1 MGARMGAEGT
11 FRTSTPTVAIDAVG
25 LHLPDRTRSV
35 AELPELAGLAEPDR
49 LTCLRL
55 GIDTVAVEDGL
66 TAADLAERAAGAAL
80 ESAGVPAAA
89 LGALILVEPRAPETL
104 ISSEATRLQHALGAE
119 SALTFSVGGL
129 GCVSSTPALLAARGL
144 LAADPGLGPVLVV
157 HGSKPAGEH
166 RYRHPVTVNG
176 DSGLALLLGRPHAA
190 APVRILDLAQHTN
203 GRYWNLFGLEYR
215 DRPTAQW
222 REECTD
228 LPAYSFR
235 LAMESRQRL
244 AELVAG
250 LLARN
255 GLTPSDIAGYVSQNL
270 SAGGMAFTEEIL
282 DITLL
287 PSCRENLRGLGHL
300 GPNDT
305 FLNLSTALDRK
316 ELAEGDR
323 AVLINVS
330 PVAAWSVLLV
340 EIGPQSGRGSL
351 A

>member
-1 MGARMGAEGT
+1 MGAEGT
-11 FRTSTPTVAIDAVG
+11 LRTSTPTVAIDAVG

-55 GIDTVAVEDGL
+55 GIDTVAVDEELG
-66 TAADLAERAAGAAL
+66 AAGLAERAARAAL
-80 ESAGVPAAA
+80 ESAGVPATA
-89 LGALILVEPRAPETL
+89 LGALILVESRAPETL

-119 SALTFSVGGL
+119 AALTFSVGGL

-228 LPAYSFR
+228 LPGYSFR

-244 AELVAG
+244 AGLVAG

-255 GLTPSDIAGYVSQNL
+255 GLTGDDIAGYVSQNL

-282 DITLL
+282 DISLL
-287 PSCRENLRGLGHL
+287 PSCRDNLRGLGHL

-305 FLNLSTALDRK
+305 FVNLSTALDRK
-316 ELAEGDR
+316 ELAEGDL

-340 EIGPQSGRGSL
+340 EIGPRGGRGSF